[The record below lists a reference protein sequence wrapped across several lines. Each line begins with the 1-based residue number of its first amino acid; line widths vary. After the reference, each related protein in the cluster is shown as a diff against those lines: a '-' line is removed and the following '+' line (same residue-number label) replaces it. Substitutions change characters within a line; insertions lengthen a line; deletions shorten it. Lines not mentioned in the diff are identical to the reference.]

1 MLDALKK
8 ELRAALAQPRVLKP
22 QTERHMHEY
31 LDEAEE
37 SYQDFFDAAAARL
50 EDYQIE
56 MLFGPVYTPSMA
68 EQARFS
74 DLVTDETPATAAA
87 LAGAVE
93 ELAEE
98 ALRTEIS
105 LPDGTTG
112 TLPLHLVTIERY
124 VKLLRLTHAPTGET
138 AAALRA
144 AAPEGLTGHVLAL
157 ARHRAFATAERQAW
171 LAEFLESVAG
181 RRRLCEADLE
191 TLADL
196 MASQRDLSP
205 EAIIAAAR
213 DALRSAQTSLNL
225 ARQGHQYLS
234 SDVAEHHQFRGQ
246 GTVDRARV
254 QAKTREVELLEQLEA
269 DLRQFLGVAAE
280 PE

>member
-22 QTERHMHEY
+22 QTERHLHEY
-31 LDEAEE
+31 LDEEAE
-37 SYQDFFDAAAARL
+37 SYQEFFDAAATRL

-56 MLFGPVYTPSMA
+56 MLFGPVYTPTMA

-74 DLVTDETPATAAA
+74 DLVTDETPAAAA
-87 LAGAVE
+87 IAGAVE
-93 ELAEE
+93 ELADES
-98 ALRTEIS
+98 LRTEIS
-105 LPDGTTG
+105 LPDGTTA

-171 LAEFLESVAG
+171 LAEFLASVAP
-181 RRRLCEADLE
+181 RRPLGEADLD
-191 TLADL
+191 TLAGL
-196 MASQRDLSP
+196 MASQRDLRP
-205 EAIIAAAR
+205 EAVVAAVR
-213 DALRSAQTSLNL
+213 DSLRSAQTSLNQ

-246 GTVDRARV
+246 GTVDPVRV
-254 QAKTREVELLEQLEA
+254 QAKSREVKLLEQLEA
-269 DLRQFLGVAAE
+269 DLQQFLGVAAE